1 MIRLSRYTRDVR
13 YFCMEKINFLVVA
26 TISAILTIDATYYFQ
41 TDMIFAQTQTQPNL
55 NAASV
60 YDSGRMI
67 QAV

>member
-1 MIRLSRYTRDVR
+1 
-13 YFCMEKINFLVVA
+13 MEKINFLVVA